1 MPGSNC
7 IFGIKIAFLL
17 KGFACQLKYDDE
29 TKTIGTSGK
38 QKGNSSNN
46 KNVEVHLMILIR
58 MFLLKYQCS
67 ISSTKNR

>member
-1 MPGSNC
+1 VPGSNC

-29 TKTIGTSGK
+29 TNTIGASGK
-38 QKGNSSNN
+38 QKGNSSND

-58 MFLLKYQCS
+58 MSLLKY
-67 ISSTKNR
+67 